1 MRTIIIT
8 TQKQLDKYMESKEY
22 TILEIRA
29 KEMIVVRKTYNNSI
43 VEAWGNSTVK
53 ACGNSTVKAYDN
65 STVSAYNN
73 SIVEAWGNSTVE
85 ACGNST
91 VKAWDNSTTSIHSY
105 SSDAKITLDGYS
117 VCWNKCKSKNIKK
130 KSKTSVII
138 KVD

>member
-29 KEMIVVRKTYNNSI
+29 KEMIVVRKT
-43 VEAWGNSTVK
+43 
-53 ACGNSTVKAYDN
+53 
-65 STVSAYNN
+65 YNN